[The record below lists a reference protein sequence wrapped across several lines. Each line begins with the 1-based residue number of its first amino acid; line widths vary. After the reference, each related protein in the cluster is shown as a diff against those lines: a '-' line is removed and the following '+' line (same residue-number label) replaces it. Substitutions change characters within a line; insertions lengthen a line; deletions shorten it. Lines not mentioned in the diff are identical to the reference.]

1 MSGEEIKPKAVIFD
15 IDDTLS
21 DTDHRQHLAVAK
33 QWSAFYD
40 EIPNDKP
47 MNTVMILEALHRD
60 AIKII
65 LLTGRPE
72 KYRESTVAWLDK
84 YGVEYDELLM
94 RPADKPYIKDAQI
107 KLTHYTNSIQPKY
120 DVIAVFEDRK
130 QCVDMWRKIGLLC
143 FQPKESNF

>member
-1 MSGEEIKPKAVIFD
+1 MSDTKPKAVIFD

-21 DTDHRQHLAVAK
+21 DTDHRQHLAETK
-33 QWSAFYD
+33 QWSAFYASLKD
-40 EIPNDKP
+40 DKP
-47 MNTVMILEALHRD
+47 MATIDILKALYNND
-60 AIKII
+60 YKII

-72 KYRESTVAWLDK
+72 IYKEATVTWLCNHFVP
-84 YGVEYDELLM
+84 YHELHM
-94 RPADKPYIKDAQI
+94 RPVSRQYVKDSMT
-107 KLTHYTNSIQPKY
+107 KLKIYEQSISPKY

>member
-1 MSGEEIKPKAVIFD
+1 MEGIKPKAVIFD

-21 DTDHRQHLAVAK
+21 DTDHRQPLAVAK
-33 QWSAFYD
+33 NWSAFYD
-40 EIPNDKP
+40 ELSKDKP
-47 MNTVMILEALHRD
+47 MRTVEILKALQEN

-72 KYRESTVAWLDK
+72 KYREDTVAWLDK
-84 YGVEYDELLM
+84 YDVKYDELLM

-107 KLTHYTNSIQPKY
+107 KLTYYTNTVQPNY